1 MGATENRPP
10 PKKDHRRKAGP
21 GVRMPLRPQTRRDL
35 LDGYLGAFYVRQ
47 AEGEGS
53 RFIMLSSRSPRTDLP
68 QGLGLP
74 TRPTSLDP
82 SALPEL
88 NSSVDAD
95 IGMRRPPASDRPPGG
110 QRPARPVVLLL
121 EVAHHAARQGRVPVQ
136 SVLHRPPSSS
146 FRKLMRLFFR
156 NGTLMCRGWN

>member
-1 MGATENRPP
+1 MFECPSARRPFMIFLMDTWALFTYD
-10 PKKDHRRKAGP
+10 K
-21 GVRMPLRPQTRRDL
+21 
-35 LDGYLGAFYVRQ
+35 
-47 AEGEGS
+47 AEGGRVE
-53 RFIMLSSRSPRTDLP
+53 RFSILSSRSPRTDLP

-146 FRKLMRLFFR
+146 FRKVMQLVYRTCFIVSLHKSLREFIA
-156 NGTLMCRGWN
+156 